1 MPAENRGRG
10 ASDALTEIGC
20 NFTGASHDDSSP
32 STLVVVV
39 VSGSTVD
46 VDDTGVLVVTGADVV
61 MGIAAVDVVED
72 WTAMVDVDDTC
83 VVVGVIEVRTGRV
96 EWSLQGLWWEDVAGR
111 VEAAVEV
118 EEGRVEELEVV
129 VTVFCA
135 TPDISRD
142 FALSLSEAS

>member
-1 MPAENRGRG
+1 
-10 ASDALTEIGC
+10 
-20 NFTGASHDDSSP
+20 
-32 STLVVVV
+32 VVVV

-72 WTAMVDVDDTC
+72 WTVMVDVDDTC
-83 VVVGVIEVRTGRV
+83 VVVAVVEVVVAGIVV
-96 EWSLQGLWWEDVAGR
+96 EVVAGR

-129 VTVFCA
+129 VTAFCA

-142 FALSLSEAS
+142 FALSLSEVS